1 MSTLIHKAPP
11 EFFEHPVKVALIG
24 CGGNGAQMLT
34 GLARLD
40 RAVRALGGHG
50 LTVTAWDGDS
60 VSTANVGRQLFY
72 PADVGTNK
80 AVTLV
85 TRLNAG
91 FGLNWEAR
99 PEHAH
104 ANNNWHCRPNLVI
117 SCVDSASARLEIGRC
132 LQGNRNNNPYW
143 LDLGNRAEDG
153 QVVLGLVHGV
163 SGRQRLPH
171 VLDLFPEIAAGDV
184 PDDDAPS
191 CSLAEAL
198 ERQALF
204 VNDAVVT
211 QAKEILWRLFRTGE
225 LGWHGA
231 FVNTRLGRV
240 TPLAVDPD
248 AWARFN
254 PALNPHHRKSRKGNS

>member
-1 MSTLIHKAPP
+1 MSAANVHKVEPYLFHG
-11 EFFEHPVKVALIG
+11 EVRVALIG

-40 RAVRALGGHG
+40 RALRALGGHG
-50 LTVTAWDGDS
+50 LQVTAYDGDT

-72 PADVGTNK
+72 PSDVGANK

-91 FGLNWEAR
+91 FGLSW
-99 PEHAH
+99 HAKPQH
-104 ANNNWHCRPNLVI
+104 ATPQNGYHGREDLVI
-117 SCVDSASARLEIGRC
+117 TCVDSAAARTQIGGC
-132 LQGNRNNNPYW
+132 LSHPDHNPYW

-153 QVVLGLVHGV
+153 QVVLGQMHATGKQL
-163 SGRQRLPH
+163 RLPH
-171 VLDLFPEIAAGDV
+171 VLDLFPEIAAGTIL
-184 PDDDAPS
+184 DDDVPS

-211 QAKEILWRLFRTGE
+211 QAKEILWRMFRTGQLE
-225 LGWHGA
+225 WHGA
-231 FVNTRLGRV
+231 FINTRLGRV
-240 TPLAVDPD
+240 TPLAINPK

-254 PALNPHHRKSRKGNS
+254 PALRSNTPKSRKGKS